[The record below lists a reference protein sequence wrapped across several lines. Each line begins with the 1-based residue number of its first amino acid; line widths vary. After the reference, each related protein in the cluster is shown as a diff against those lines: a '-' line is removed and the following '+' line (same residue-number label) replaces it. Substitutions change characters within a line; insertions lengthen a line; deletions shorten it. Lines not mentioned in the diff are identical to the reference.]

1 MKKLIGLFLFSFLA
15 LGLSASLPLVVF
27 FAPNDEE
34 SIDRVGRVGELV
46 SLAPSF
52 ESRIGGTPKL
62 GVKSARL
69 LESAYAIDSYGYKYK
84 VLAVEIAWNDASV
97 NAEFTCDVEYRDRQN
112 HQEWSFKRS
121 AYVVDFKGGIEIP
134 ETFVP
139 RDQPWSSNKEDA
151 CGILHEQMNQSEQR
165 RKNSGPN
172 QQIEV
177 DVRRSVTEFIPVP
190 EPTIVDDVVITVR
203 KPVQADSYELD
214 ASPDEFKI
222 QVEVS

>member
-1 MKKLIGLFLFSFLA
+1 MKKRIGFLFSFLA
-15 LGLSASLPLVVF
+15 LGLSSSLPLVVF

-34 SIDRVGRVGELV
+34 PIDRVGRVGELV

-52 ESRIGGTPKL
+52 ESRIGGSPNI
-62 GVKSARL
+62 GVKSTHL
-69 LESAYAIDSYGYKYK
+69 LENGYAVDSYGNRYK

-97 NAEFTCDVEYRDRQN
+97 NTEFTCDVVYRDRQRR
-112 HQEWSFKRS
+112 QEWSFKRS

-134 ETFVP
+134 ETFIP
-139 RDQPWSSNKEDA
+139 QNQPWAAHKEDA
-151 CGILHEQMNQSEQR
+151 CGILREQMNQSEQR

-177 DVRRSVTEFIPVP
+177 DSRRSVTEFIPVP
-190 EPTIVDDVVITVR
+190 EPTRIDDVVITVR

-214 ASPDEFKI
+214 ALPDDFKI